1 MLIGI
6 VTQSVL
12 VRYLGIEYNGLN
24 GLFSNIVSMLSVAE
38 LGIGSAVVFHLY
50 APIAKGEKEKIK
62 SLMLFYKKAYRIIA
76 LIIALVGI
84 TIMPFINNIVGKTSV
99 NENIHIIYFL
109 FLLDTVFSYL
119 LTYKRSML
127 YADQKNYIIN
137 IIHILYTILLN
148 AIQIFFIVTT
158 RNYIMCLLT
167 KIIFRILENI
177 IITIIVNKQYPYI
190 LEKDVQKL
198 DNNIFK
204 DIMKK
209 VKALIYHKIGGYIVD
224 GTDNII
230 ISYFLGISTVGLYTN
245 YRIIINALSS
255 IISQVFNALTA
266 SVGNLLVEEKER
278 KIYDTYKK
286 LSLMNYFIYFIGSSI
301 MYCTITLMVQII
313 YGEIYAIDK
322 FTVFIIIVCFYIQ
335 GMKKNMQLFKEAAC
349 IFYEDRFIPL
359 IEAIVNI
366 ITSIFLAKFMGLA
379 GVFIGTIIS
388 SLVVYLY
395 SYPKYVYTTILKRE
409 KKEYVYEQINYFF
422 IFMITILILDV
433 IISFIKIENIY
444 LNLVTNVLV
453 SMVVS
458 TIIFVILYHKTDS
471 FRYYCNFV
479 KSILKKIKKK

>member
-1 MLIGI
+1 
-6 VTQSVL
+6 
-12 VRYLGIEYNGLN
+12 
-24 GLFSNIVSMLSVAE
+24 
-38 LGIGSAVVFHLY
+38 
-50 APIAKGEKEKIK
+50 
-62 SLMLFYKKAYRIIA
+62 
-76 LIIALVGI
+76 
-84 TIMPFINNIVGKTSV
+84 
-99 NENIHIIYFL
+99 
-109 FLLDTVFSYL
+109 
-119 LTYKRSML
+119 ML

-158 RNYIMCLLT
+158 RNYIICLLT

-335 GMKKNMQLFKEAAC
+335 GMKKK
-349 IFYEDRFIPL
+349 Y
-359 IEAIVNI
+359 AII
-366 ITSIFLAKFMGLA
+366 
-379 GVFIGTIIS
+379 
-388 SLVVYLY
+388 
-395 SYPKYVYTTILKRE
+395 
-409 KKEYVYEQINYFF
+409 
-422 IFMITILILDV
+422 
-433 IISFIKIENIY
+433 
-444 LNLVTNVLV
+444 
-453 SMVVS
+453 
-458 TIIFVILYHKTDS
+458 
-471 FRYYCNFV
+471 
-479 KSILKKIKKK
+479 